1 MKSKRIVRIS
11 LIFSLVFLFLLTL
24 LFSFIF
30 IISLKPVKL
39 NLLNYFDRKSELIKN
54 FEIKEIGDVFLSFN
68 KVTKNFELLI
78 EDLVIEKSYFPSI
91 MIGLDFTLNK
101 QIFETSIKVFDS
113 ELEFE
118 IPQDYLNFKKTE
130 SESEDFNYYINF
142 LKKFR
147 NIQIIN
153 SSLKL
158 TLSDKITKNYLIDLN
173 LKNNELLFSI
183 AERNNK
189 SNFLSFNYV
198 KQEGEHNVDLEVQNF
213 NFSFLKLMNNF
224 DSLTLED
231 LNLSGSSKLSL
242 NEDFKFNELFFN
254 FKLDGSISYLTFNG
268 YRNLD
273 FIDTKISGEKYK
285 NNLDI
290 IMFYSYLDS
299 KIKSVLRLD
308 LIEKVNSKV
317 FFEIDKLKVTNLLNI
332 WPNNLKPSVYS
343 WMKEN
348 TEGDITNFLLSLN
361 FFSEKKYI
369 SFNNPSGKFKFD
381 NTNIRYME
389 SMPPIK
395 QINGEAKI
403 FKDRINF
410 SIFSG
415 KSKNLLIEN
424 GNVDLFDLDTA
435 TEKAQVVLEI
445 NSENTDVVNYLS
457 YSPINKK
464 SYEKLKK
471 INGQTKVELDLKFP
485 LLLDLP
491 AERIQYKSSVEIQ
504 NGSLSKIFNELDLNN
519 LGLNINIDNS
529 SVTYNGEGEIFKS
542 RAKFSGKQLTK
553 EGKLV
558 EEITGTYLI
567 NSSVID
573 FMFPNQEFDFTGTVD
588 LEFRINE
595 NDKGILKIEGIG
607 DLDEMSLNAKLLGPN
622 LDFSNGKLRFLIR
635 PYDESYSGFFDINT
649 KSFSFEVNSIFLE
662 NKIVEIDVLK
672 FQSPMQNFKFK
683 YKNNNEKIIQIT
695 GKKMTL
701 NKIDFFEENKF
712 NFKDIKFK
720 LDIDNLKI
728 SGRTFTN
735 SLIQVE
741 KVDDKFNFMDIN
753 LTGDNDFH
761 KILIQDQSSKK
772 KFVMESN
779 YLPTLLKIF
788 DINLN
793 ISRGS
798 IKVEGE
804 RLDNLNEY
812 KGLIAGNDIVFNN
825 APFFA
830 NFFSI
835 FSLEGLTQKLKDG
848 GIIFK
853 DFNSSYKLSDE
864 KLTLVDSLL
873 KGSELGIQFDS
884 VIGMEDDYFMMN
896 GSIIPAYT
904 INTLI
909 TKFPIVGDII
919 TAGSPED
926 GLIGAN
932 FRVEKIDG
940 EFEVFYNPISV
951 FVPNIIKNFLSD

>member
-254 FKLDGSISYLTFNG
+254 FKLDGSIGYLTFNG

-542 RAKFSGKQLTK
+542 RAKFSGKQLSK
-553 EGKLV
+553 EGELV
-558 EEITGTYLI
+558 EEIIGTYLI

-573 FMFPNQEFDFTGTVD
+573 FMLPNQEFDFTGTVD

-728 SGRTFTN
+728 SGKTFTN

-741 KVDDKFNFMDIN
+741 KVDDKFSFMDIN

-825 APFFA
+825 EPFFA